1 MSLDQANSSNLMWK
15 IAGGLIVISGLAA
28 TYVWLDADQPIVV
41 TSSPEHASVHP
52 IAEPTQLSPTVQA
65 EAVKPVDS
73 DNPSNPTI
81 DAHALVQDSI
91 LQDKVPDHSSLAKE
105 EVAKLDDIQDQL
117 ATQQKTLEAQQA
129 DADQLIQ
136 LKEEQIKILEQQLLA
151 QK

>member
-28 TYVWLDADQPIVV
+28 TYVWLDSDQTVV
-41 TSSPEHASVHP
+41 TPSTGHAPVHP
-52 IAEPTQLSPTVQA
+52 TAEQTPVPPVVQA
-65 EAVKPVDS
+65 ETTKPVDS
-73 DNPSNPTI
+73 DHPSDPTI

-105 EVAKLDDIQDQL
+105 EVAKLDDIQNQL
-117 ATQQKTLEAQQA
+117 TTQQKTLEAQQA

>member
-15 IAGGLIVISGLAA
+15 IAGGLIVIAGLAA
-28 TYVWLDADQPIVV
+28 TYVWLDTDQPVVV
-41 TSSPEHASVHP
+41 TPTTEHAPVHP
-52 IAEPTQLSPTVQA
+52 TAEHTQLSPTVQA
-65 EAVKPVDS
+65 EAVKSVDI
-73 DNPSNPTI
+73 DNQPDPTT